1 MIKTLTVDNFQSH
14 SSSVLHFHPM
24 VNTIIGL
31 SDSGKSGL
39 IRSMKANL
47 QRAPFYIKIGE
58 FDGKVGIEFTD
69 YNIRRVVE
77 MGKVKKCPS
86 CKRDVK
92 DFEKAHLCKCGQYI
106 EPSTKSD
113 YYTGENGEL
122 YEKFGVN
129 IPDFILDKTKIRSI
143 SFVDFEEDLNISNQH
158 DDMFFVGKSYSGL
171 RRNKI
176 LSSLIPDS
184 EKIDLLIKAMNSEMS
199 KDKQLFDIAQNI
211 NMEIEPKINKA
222 KPLVEEYKVLL
233 EDIDLLESEIETLK
247 NNIVILTEASN
258 FINSNIN
265 KFTMIVKLVDF
276 KKYIEKISSI
286 INEVEELSNKI
297 NSIEVTNKFWK
308 ENESKFSIQM
318 EEIFIPSLT
327 DLETFI
333 SKITSLEAIDSSIN
347 KIMIDEKKASVD
359 IGKANDELKSL
370 TLRFDEFIE
379 KEAICP
385 IIKDKYCDKCKL
397 IIKE

>member
-1 MIKTLTVDNFQSH
+1 MIKTISVKNFQSH
-14 SSSVLHFHPM
+14 KDTFVELAPM
-24 VNTIIGL
+24 VNTFIGL

-39 IRSMKANL
+39 IRSIKANL
-47 QRAPFYIKIGE
+47 QRAPFYLKIGE
-58 FDGKVGIEFTD
+58 LNGEVGIGFSD
-69 YNIRRVVE
+69 YSICRKVDASKIR
-77 MGKVKKCPS
+77 KCPS
-86 CKRDVK
+86 CKADVTE
-92 DFEKAHLCKCGQYI
+92 DASYICKCGQYI

-113 YYTGENGEL
+113 YYTGENGEI

-199 KDKQLFDIAQNI
+199 KDKQLFDIAQNT

-258 FINSNIN
+258 FMNSNIN
-265 KFTMIVKLVDF
+265 KFTMIGKLVDF

-286 INEVEELSNKI
+286 INEVEELSNKVI
-297 NSIEVTNKFWK
+297 SIEVTNKFWK
-308 ENESKFSIQM
+308 ENESKFGIQM
-318 EEIFIPSLT
+318 EEISIPSLN

-333 SKITSLEAIDSSIN
+333 SKISSIEAMESSIN

-370 TLRFDEFIE
+370 TVRFDEFID